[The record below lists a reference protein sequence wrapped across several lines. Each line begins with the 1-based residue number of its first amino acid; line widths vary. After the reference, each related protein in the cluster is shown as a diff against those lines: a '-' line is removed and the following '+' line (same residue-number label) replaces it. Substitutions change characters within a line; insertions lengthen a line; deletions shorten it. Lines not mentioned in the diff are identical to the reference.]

1 MEASIDLEMKANAP
15 IRKDLDFDR
24 SHSKLRKGENPRDRD
39 EYIIPL
45 GDIRSHFQESGFVAI
60 VELGREF
67 CECQPKKE
75 DPNVGSHR
83 RGGRG
88 RSRSR
93 HSKHGK
99 THSTE
104 IAIEY

>member
-1 MEASIDLEMKANAP
+1 MKANAP
-15 IRKDLDFDR
+15 IRKDLNFDR
-24 SHSKLRKGENPRDRD
+24 SNSKLKQGENPKDRD

-75 DPNVGSHR
+75 DQKMGSHR
-83 RGGRG
+83 RGGGG

-93 HSKHGK
+93 HGK
-99 THSTE
+99 QGK
-104 IAIEY
+104 ARLKRNF